1 MDLQIRC
8 INKLPRNDPH
18 LRIQNVGGVNGDGS
32 PWKLALD
39 RAIQGIEEGK
49 WRFYVSAGGRS
60 VWVEIAEHEGHKYL
74 KTEADGYSPD
84 NLLALPEFPA

>member
-8 INKLPRNDPH
+8 INKEPRY
-18 LRIQNVGGVNGDGS
+18 DGTR
-32 PWKLALD
+32 WKLSLED
-39 RAIQGIEEGK
+39 AITGIEEGK

-60 VWVEIAEHEGHKYL
+60 VWVVIAEHEGRKYL

-84 NLLALPEFPA
+84 NLLSLEECP